1 MKLFVVFA
9 ALLAAVLVNEING
22 ENKVTSQW
30 LNELPLKKDIRLRK
44 ILNQLGPFVWLDSED
59 LIKVKRVEIFK
70 ALSNL
75 LQLVKSLIKIV
86 TFLYLAWAMFGNFL
100 HT

>member
-1 MKLFVVFA
+1 MKSTVRTK
-9 ALLAAVLVNEING
+9 LLHNG
-22 ENKVTSQW
+22 YLRR

-75 LQLVKSLIKIV
+75 LQLVKRLIKIV
-86 TFLYLAWAMFGNFL
+86 TFLYLA
-100 HT
+100 